1 MKLTDKK
8 IDALNLELTI
18 DIVKEDYA
26 DFEKKKIAQLRRTAD
41 FKGFRKGNV
50 PESMIRRV
58 YGDQVLVEAV
68 NEVISNGLDE
78 YIKKNSLHILGEPL
92 ASESQPEVS
101 WKDGEAFKF
110 VFDIALSPEV
120 KLEVEKTDT
129 VNSYDITVNEKEKK
143 TMTENLTKY
152 YEEKKEEKS
161 AEDIDKEVTERLE
174 AQYKQES
181 EWRLTKDIRD
191 YFVEKAAI
199 ELPEEFLKRWLFA
212 ANDGKVTKED
222 IEKDFDGFKADF
234 RWQLVRGYLMEKFG
248 EKVTD
253 KDIQEA
259 AEAFVAYQYA
269 MYGIGNVPAEMIKE
283 AANNVIS
290 DRKQIARIEEQVED
304 QKVLAKIRE
313 TITIKS
319 KKISAEK
326 FRDLK

>member
-8 IDALNLELTI
+8 IDALNIELTI

-26 DFEKKKIAQLRRTAD
+26 DIEKKKFSQLRRTAD

-78 YIKKNSLHILGEPL
+78 YIKKGKLHILGEPL
-92 ASESQPEVS
+92 SSESQTEIT
-101 WKDGEAFKF
+101 WKDGESFKF
-110 VFDIALSPEV
+110 KFDLALSPEF
-120 KLEVEKTDT
+120 EVEVDKTDV
-129 VNSYDITVNEKEKK
+129 VNSYDITITEKEKK
-143 TMTENLTKY
+143 TMSDNLKKF

-174 AQYKQES
+174 GQYKQES

-191 YFVEKAAI
+191 YFVKKAAI

-212 ANDGKVTKED
+212 ANDGKVSKED
-222 IEKDFDGFKADF
+222 IDKDFDAFKDDF
-234 RWQLVRGYLMEKFG
+234 RWQLVRGKLMEKFDQ
-248 EKVTD
+248 KVTD

-313 TITIKS
+313 IITIKP

>member
-8 IDALNLELTI
+8 IDALNIELTI

-26 DFEKKKIAQLRRTAD
+26 DIEKKKFSQLRRTAD

-68 NEVISNGLDE
+68 NEVISGGLDE
-78 YIKKNSLHILGEPL
+78 YIKKGNLHILGEPL
-92 ASESQPEVS
+92 SSESQPEVT

-110 VFDIALSPEV
+110 VFDIAVSPEV
-120 KLEVEKTDT
+120 KVEVEKTDT
-129 VNSYDITVNEKEKK
+129 VASYDITVTEKDKK
-143 TMTENLTKY
+143 TMVDNLKKY
-152 YEEKKEEKS
+152 YEEKKEEKT
-161 AEDIDKEVTERLE
+161 AEDIDKEVAERLE
-174 AQYKQES
+174 AQYKQEA

-191 YFVEKAAI
+191 YFVKKAAI
-199 ELPEEFLKRWLFA
+199 ELPEDFLKRWLFA

-222 IEKDFDGFKADF
+222 IEKDFEGFKDDF
-234 RWQLVRGYLMEKFG
+234 RWQLVRGTLMEKFG

-253 KDIQEA
+253 KDLQEA

-269 MYGIGNVPAEMIKE
+269 MYGIGNVPPEMIKE
-283 AANNVIS
+283 AANNVMS
-290 DRKQIARIEEQVED
+290 DRRQIARIEEQVED
-304 QKVLAKIRE
+304 QKVLAKIKE
-313 TITIKS
+313 TITIKP

-326 FRDLK
+326 FRELK

>member
-8 IDALNLELTI
+8 IDALNIELTI
-18 DIVKEDYA
+18 DIVKDDYA
-26 DFEKKKIAQLRRTAD
+26 DFEKKKFSQLRRTAD

-68 NEVISNGLDE
+68 NEVVSNGLDE
-78 YIKKNSLHILGEPL
+78 YIKSNKLHILGEPL
-92 ASESQPEVS
+92 TSESQPEVS
-101 WKDGEAFKF
+101 WKDGESFKF
-110 VFDIALSPEV
+110 LFDIALSPEIQ
-120 KLEVEKTDT
+120 LEVEKTDT
-129 VNSYDITVNEKEKK
+129 VNSYDITITEKEKK
-143 TMTENLTKY
+143 TMSENLTKY
-152 YEEKKEEKS
+152 YEEKKEEKT

-174 AQYKQES
+174 SQYKQES

-191 YFVEKAAI
+191 YFVNKAAV
-199 ELPEEFLKRWLFA
+199 ELPEEFLKRWLLA
-212 ANDGKVTKED
+212 ANEGKVSKED
-222 IEKDFDGFKADF
+222 IEKDFEGFKADF

-253 KDIQEA
+253 KDLQEA

-283 AANNVIS
+283 AANNIMS

-313 TITIKS
+313 SITIKT

>member
-18 DIVKEDYA
+18 DIVREDYA

-78 YIKKNSLHILGEPL
+78 YIKNNSLHILGEPL
-92 ASESQPEVS
+92 ASELQPEVS
-101 WKDGEAFKF
+101 WKDGEPFRF

-120 KLEVEKTDT
+120 KLEVENTDT
-129 VNSYDITVNEKEKK
+129 VISYDITVTEKEKK

-161 AEDIDKEVTERLE
+161 AEDIDKEVTQRLE
-174 AQYKQES
+174 SQYKQES

-199 ELPEEFLKRWLFA
+199 ELPEEFLKRWLLA
-212 ANDGKVTKED
+212 ANEGKVTKEE
-222 IEKDFDGFKADF
+222 IEKDFEGFKADF

-313 TITIKS
+313 AITIKP

-326 FRDLK
+326 FRNLK